1 VAIRLRIEL
10 LDVTCRDTDDLF
22 VSDTFYMTAVLA
34 VSDTTRSAVITDP
47 IKMKAGQTHAFS
59 APDAI
64 VFDGPVEDREAVI
77 GGVKA
82 YEEDFAKDWTH
93 KTRWAK
99 EILRGLPPFSAL
111 PESLSAAATVILTAA
126 GTVLDLQAHSDRDD
140 LLGCLPLVIPM
151 AGPLSEE
158 ERWVLKEEGL
168 GLSTWDYTVRCLI
181 TRTQIV

>member
-10 LDVTCRDTDDLF
+10 LDVTCRNTEDLF
-22 VSDTFYMTAVLA
+22 VPDTFYLMGVLA
-34 VSDTTRSAVITDP
+34 VSDATRSAVITDP

-64 VFDGPVEDREAVI
+64 VFDGPVGDREAVM
-77 GGVKA
+77 GGLKA

-93 KTRWAK
+93 KTRWVK
-99 EILRGLPPFSAL
+99 EILLGLPPFSAL
-111 PESLSAAATVILTAA
+111 PESLSAAADLILTSA
-126 GTVLDLQAHSDRDD
+126 GTVMDLQAHSDRDD
-140 LLGCLPLVIPM
+140 LLGSLPLVIPV

-158 ERWVLKEEGL
+158 ERWVFKEEGL

-181 TRTQIV
+181 TRTPIV